1 MTRFKNTILLFL
13 LLLTLTNVAIAIE
26 APIKIEVK
34 TFDGNTIF
42 IFYHGKEQQL
52 KVAANGN
59 NVSVTMSIPT
69 RFELLNPGNFS
80 GFATTPQLSKD
91 QKLITFST
99 KAEFKSQS
107 IINGEKLIAIKFR
120 AELEEQEPQTSA
132 VEQKTIDDSS
142 HLQTTPATPES
153 EVKQENKDNIGY
165 KLVKGEHILTFDFG
179 EQNPGMAAFFR
190 GKYLWVVFDQPKIF
204 TFANNSVLT
213 NFTQIASDTN
223 TVLKMKVNGYKNAR
237 VTKTGKLWNI
247 IISQVDNKDKK
258 LVLTPQVADNQDELT
273 IVGDFEN
280 SKFIEINDKVV
291 GDIIKLITFKTPS
304 IRVEQLKEFI
314 DFNLIPSIQGCVTA
328 ISSDE
333 SVEFSK
339 EKNTLHIVS
348 KSDLLNTNQNNSN
361 DNTAKIL
368 LPTDQGSLLPVGHW
382 VDDSKFIDMRSQLIS
397 DAGLTDNKT
406 ALFNKRFELARFFFE
421 HGLYKESLSA
431 LVLTQKTTSDEYK
444 ADLKAQFLAA
454 VDYTLVGALDEA
466 AKIYTRLLAIVD
478 QSNADEINLWNNYNA
493 FLFGKNPNKIGFLSN
508 LDKFVNLYPDDLY
521 WPLAFS
527 EIDLCLLSNDLKTVE
542 SMFKALRSAPLG
554 KYTNSLQFYKANYYR
569 KKKQLNL
576 TQQFLTDLAQKE
588 DDPFN
593 QVRSEMELVK
603 LQVSKKE
610 ISLSEAT
617 KRLEALRFAWRGDT
631 LEYDL
636 LLLLAGYYRDQKDN
650 SMNALRTYMYIS
662 NAFNNQL
669 SNFYITSEMVKI
681 FNGIFLPGGT
691 VEEMPPFEAVSLF
704 NEFKELNPIG
714 SQGDEIILLIARKL
728 MELDLLDQAVELLKH
743 QVSYRLTGEKRII
756 NADHLAIALLMDK
769 KPLEAIKVLDETDK
783 DNFKFEEHK
792 YRLRLKAKALID
804 TNQYLEALDVLAED
818 DSQDAQILKKESLFQ
833 AEKWKEYI
841 DLVAPIVNNIAK
853 DKINDGAMI
862 QDILR
867 LAIAYYMINDQSA
880 LTALVQSL
888 NLNSENEILKNTI
901 DLLLTTGKPIDYK
914 NLDQSLDI
922 DQVQILLD
930 QYKNQLFS

>member
-13 LLLTLTNVAIAIE
+13 LLLMHTNVAIAIE

-42 IFYHGKEQQL
+42 IFYHGREQQL

-69 RFELLNPGNFS
+69 GFELLNPGDFS

-107 IINGEKLIAIKFR
+107 IINGEKLTAIKFR
-120 AELEEQEPQTSA
+120 AEPEEQELQTSA
-132 VEQKTIDDSS
+132 PAVDQKTIDDSS
-142 HLQTTPATPES
+142 NSKTPEPKS
-153 EVKQENKDNIGY
+153 EIKQENKDNIGY
-165 KLVKGEHILTFDFG
+165 KLIKGEHILTFDFG

-190 GKYLWVVFDQPKIF
+190 GKYLWIVFDQPKIF
-204 TFANNSVLT
+204 TFINNSVLT

-223 TVLKMKVNGYKNAR
+223 TILKMKVNGYKNAR

-247 IISQVDNKDKK
+247 IISQVENKDKK
-258 LVLTPQVADNQDELT
+258 LVLTPQVAENQDELT
-273 IVGDFEN
+273 ITGDFEN
-280 SKFIEINDKVV
+280 SRFIEINDKVV

-339 EKNTLHIVS
+339 DKNSLHIIS
-348 KSDLLNTNQNNSN
+348 KSDFLNTNQNNSN
-361 DNTAKIL
+361 DNTSKIL
-368 LPTDQGSLLPVGHW
+368 LSTDQGSLLPVGHW
-382 VDDSKFIDMRSQLIS
+382 VDDKKFIDTRSQLIS
-397 DAGLTDNKT
+397 EAGLADNKT
-406 ALFNKRFELARFFFE
+406 VLFSKRLELAKFFFE

-431 LVLTQKTTSDEYK
+431 LVLAQKTTNDEYK
-444 ADLKAQFLAA
+444 VDLKSQFLTA
-454 VDYTLVGALDEA
+454 VDYTLVGVLDEA
-466 AKIYTRLLAIVD
+466 AKIYTSLLAIVD

-542 SMFKALRSAPLG
+542 SMFKILRSAPLG
-554 KYTNSLQFYKANYYR
+554 KYTNSLQFYKASYYR

-593 QVRSEMELVK
+593 QVRAEMELVK

-610 ISLSEAT
+610 ISLAEAT
-617 KRLEALRFAWRGDT
+617 KRLEALRFLWRGDT

-636 LLLLAGYYRDQKDN
+636 LLLLAGYYRDQND

-691 VEEMPPFEAVSLF
+691 VEKMSPFEAVSLF

-714 SQGDEIILLIARKL
+714 VQGDEIILLIARKL

-783 DNFKFEEHK
+783 DNFKFDEHK

-818 DSQDAQILKKESLFQ
+818 DSKDAQILKKESLFQ

-867 LAIAYYMINDQSA
+867 LAIAYYMINDQPA
-880 LTALVQSL
+880 LAALVQSL
-888 NLNSENEILKNTI
+888 NLNSENEMLKNTV

-922 DQVQILLD
+922 NQVQILLEK
-930 QYKNQLFS
+930 YKNQLFS